1 MWLSLFAH
9 QRMNSHTL
17 YSLHVCTAKEDRDAG
32 GMESRPAE
40 SWDDL
45 RGSLID
51 AGIESRVI
59 GELKIWLDRDPLT
72 PVQVEITEE
81 QVNRLGLP
89 TARTQ

>member
-9 QRMNSHTL
+9 QQTNNNTL

-32 GMESRPAE
+32 GMESRPAQP
-40 SWDDL
+40 WDEL
-45 RGSLID
+45 RGALTD
-51 AGIESRVI
+51 AGIESRVVT
-59 GELKIWLDRDPLT
+59 ELKTWLDKDPLM
-72 PVQVEITEE
+72 PVQVEVTEE